1 MSIHL
6 LARPRHPAAPASG
19 TVWKMLFD
27 RQQAL
32 LHRWVGPAFG
42 RALAE
47 LGLRR
52 DALPSLATL
61 GQLVH
66 RRTGW
71 TLLPTSAPL
80 SEAAHCAAL
89 ARRELPIVS
98 RLRGFAEFDHPPGGA
113 DLFTDLFGRLPLLLE
128 PAYAEALHELGRA
141 GELATTPAARALLH
155 RFTQATFERGLLG
168 PAGSGRAQFYGTSL
182 LASAR
187 HLHAAAAAEADARQP
202 LVSALRCFSL
212 PLPAAETS
220 LTTVGPKIYY
230 VAESWADLRLAVQ
243 LLRPELLK
251 TQRQALAI
259 QALPPLGART
269 AAEGRGAAFAARA
282 SALRQAS

>member
-1 MSIHL
+1 MSLHL
-6 LARPRHPAAPASG
+6 LARPHHPAAPASG
-19 TVWKMLFD
+19 MVWKMLFD

-32 LHRWVGPAFG
+32 LHRWVGPEFG

-52 DALPSLATL
+52 DALPTLAAI

-71 TLLPTSAPL
+71 TLLPTAAPL
-80 SEAAHCAAL
+80 SEAAYYAAL

-98 RLRGFAEFDHPPGGA
+98 KLRSFTEFDLPPGGA

-141 GELATTPAARALLH
+141 GELATTPTAGALLH
-155 RFTQATFERGLLG
+155 RFRQATFERGLLA
-168 PAGSGRAQFYGTSL
+168 PAAGGRPQLYGTTL

-187 HLHAAAAAEADARQP
+187 HLHAAVAAEADARQP
-202 LVSALRCFSL
+202 LASALRHFSL
-212 PLPAAETS
+212 PPTADTS
-220 LTTVGPKIYY
+220 LTAVGPDLYY
-230 VAESWADLRLAVQ
+230 VVESWADLLLAVQ

-251 TQRQALAI
+251 TQRQALAGR
-259 QALPPLGART
+259 ALLPLGA

-282 SALRQAS
+282 SALR